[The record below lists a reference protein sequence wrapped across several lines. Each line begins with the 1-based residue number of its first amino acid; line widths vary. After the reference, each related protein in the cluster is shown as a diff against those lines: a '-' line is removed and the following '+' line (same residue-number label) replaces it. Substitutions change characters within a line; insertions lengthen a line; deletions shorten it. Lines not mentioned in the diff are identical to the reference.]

1 VIRLRYC
8 RLAVLAVLAVAAA
21 GVAACGGG
29 RDAAAVRAAAAQ
41 ADSAMAPLAETY
53 VKLVLSIGTHD
64 DGYVDAYYG
73 PPEWREGVEA
83 EAPPLDSIMA
93 RAARLETDLAA
104 VDLAGV
110 SEDVRLRHRFLAR
123 HLEAVAAWARMLG
136 GERLSFDEESRVL
149 YDAVAPAY
157 SESHFRGL
165 VDSLDAALPGDGPV
179 AQRLEAYRRDFVIPR
194 ERLDTVFRAAIDEAR
209 RRTSAHLDLP
219 PGEDFVLE
227 LVTDRPWSGYNWY
240 QGDARSLIQMNVELP
255 IFIDRA
261 IDLGAHEGYPG
272 HHVFSALVEQRLVR
286 ERGWMEYSVYPLYSP
301 QSLIAEG
308 TANYGIDVAFPGDE
322 RLAFERDVLFPLAGL
337 DPGRAEEYAR
347 VRGLVDRLGYAG
359 NEAARAYLD
368 GHITADSAA
377 VLLTEFALMEP
388 ARARQRVRF
397 IDTYRSYVINYNYGR
412 DLVAAYIEGRGG
424 TADRPDRR
432 WELFTELL
440 STPRLPSDLR

>member
-1 VIRLRYC
+1 VIRRRC
-8 RLAVLAVLAVAAA
+8 WLAVMAMAA
-21 GVAACGGG
+21 AACGSGD
-29 RDAAAVRAAAAQ
+29 RDAADARAADARL
-41 ADSAMAPLAETY
+41 DSVMAPLAEAY
-53 VKLVLSIGTHD
+53 VKLVLSVGTHD

-73 PPEWREGVEA
+73 PPEWREEVEA
-83 EAPPLDSIMA
+83 QAPPLDSIAA
-93 RAARLETDLAA
+93 RAARLEADLAA

-110 SEDVRLRHRFLAR
+110 SEDVRLRHRYLAR
-123 HLEAVAAWARMLG
+123 HLEAVAAWVRMLG
-136 GERLSFDEESRVL
+136 GERLTFDEESRVL

-157 SESHFRGL
+157 PESHFRGL

-209 RRTSAHLDLP
+209 RRTAARLDLP

-286 ERGWMEYSVYPLYSP
+286 ERGWMEYSVYPLFSP

-308 TANYGIDVAFPGDE
+308 TANYGIDVAFPGEE

-337 DPGRAEEYAR
+337 DARRAEEYAR
-347 VRGLVDRLGYAG
+347 VRDLADRLGYAG

-368 GHITADSAA
+368 GDITADSAA

-388 ARARQRVRF
+388 ARVRQRVRF